1 MDIYVKK
8 YPDCLRQAYVK
19 VGKIELNDAF
29 DHTLTE
35 LAQHVDFPG
44 YRKGKVPADI
54 IEKNYQNEVA
64 QSVIEHL
71 VHESINKM
79 SSDGIRLYSNPKFQP
94 LVGLSRNSEFT
105 FSLVFEIEPELL
117 KDIDISKANVS
128 YDEYFIDEKMIEQ
141 TMRRSMDLLDP
152 VTGKIK
158 SGDVVTVKVLNKDY
172 FPDNKQKAMSAE
184 AVDILID
191 KKAGDTLDI
200 PFDNLKNYVIDY
212 IGVIKEPLNVEI
224 VKVERP
230 TEKPIDDELVK
241 QTTTHK
247 TVAELKDSVKRQ
259 LEGMSQELN
268 AHSKSSAL
276 VGYLRDNVEYEFP
289 KSLFIDHAG
298 KSAFHFVE
306 SNYFVSETALSDLL
320 KDEKL
325 KTKSDKL
332 FKDALSDIVVALYI
346 EDFAEK
352 NNIEPSK
359 ERINYLV
366 AVRAQEARMT
376 ADEYK
381 KKLAPEELERI
392 QREAKKDEALSY
404 ITQQVKFTVKNKLPL
419 IEPKK

>member
-1 MDIYVKK
+1 MDIFVKK
-8 YPDCLRQAYVK
+8 FPDCLRQAYVK

-29 DHTLTE
+29 DHTLNE
-35 LAQHVDFPG
+35 LSQHVDFPG

-71 VHESINKM
+71 VHESIHKM
-79 SSDGIRLYSNPKFQP
+79 SEDGVRLYSNPKFQP

-105 FSLVFEIEPELL
+105 FSLVFEIEPELI
-117 KDIDISKANVS
+117 KDIDVSKISVA
-128 YDEYFIDEKMIEQ
+128 YDEYFIDDKMIEQ

-152 VTGKIK
+152 VSGKIK
-158 SGDVVTVKVLNKDY
+158 SGDIVTVKVTNKDY
-172 FPDNKQKAMSAE
+172 FPENKQKVMSAE
-184 AVDILID
+184 VVESLID

-200 PFDNLKNYVIDY
+200 SFDNLKNYVIDF

-224 VKVERP
+224 IKAERP
-230 TEKPIDDELVK
+230 TEKPIDDEVVK

-247 TVAELKDSVKRQ
+247 SVAELKESVKRQ
-259 LEGMSQELN
+259 LEGMAQELN
-268 AHSKSSAL
+268 AHSKSSGL
-276 VGYLRDNVEYEFP
+276 VGYLRDNVAYDFP

-306 SNYFVSETALSDLL
+306 TNYFVSETALSDLL

-325 KTKSDKL
+325 KEKSDKV
-332 FKDALSDIVVALYI
+332 FKDSYSDIVVALFI
-346 EDFAEK
+346 EDFADK
-352 NNIEPSK
+352 NNIEPSN
-359 ERINYLV
+359 ERINYLL
-366 AVRAQEARMT
+366 ALRAQEARIS

-381 KKLAPEELERI
+381 KKLAPEELDRI
-392 QREAKKDEALSY
+392 KREAKKDEALSY
-404 ITQQVKFTVKNKLPL
+404 ITQQVKFTIKNKLQL